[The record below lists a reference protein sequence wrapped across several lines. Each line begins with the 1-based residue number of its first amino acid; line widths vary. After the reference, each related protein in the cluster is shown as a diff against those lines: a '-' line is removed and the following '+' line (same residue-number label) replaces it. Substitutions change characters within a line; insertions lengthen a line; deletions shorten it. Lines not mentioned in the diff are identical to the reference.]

1 VDSIK
6 QSGNAYC
13 KLPFTYDRLFYLAL
27 AKSFCNLSKLA
38 LDTIGWGY
46 ATIGI
51 IFPYDA
57 KKITKK
63 LSAIADI
70 GTR

>member
-1 VDSIK
+1 MTVYFTSPLANSI
-6 QSGNAYC
+6 
-13 KLPFTYDRLFYLAL
+13 
-27 AKSFCNLSKLA
+27 CNLSKLA

-46 ATIGI
+46 APISI